1 MSKHAMELARAAL
14 QELKDDGDEAEWLM
28 HYGLQAEALKALD
41 AALAEPIDIAE
52 LCATHNKIG
61 YKQGYRAGA
70 KDAREDC
77 ANLCEELG
85 GTIYIG
91 GRSQGADY
99 CAAKI
104 RERGVQ

>member
-1 MSKHAMELARAAL
+1 MSGDVCATEQVTL
-14 QELKDDGDEAEWLM
+14 QENGIVRNAQGTIIGHLVAD
-28 HYGLQAEALKALD
+28 LD
-41 AALAEPIDIAE
+41 E